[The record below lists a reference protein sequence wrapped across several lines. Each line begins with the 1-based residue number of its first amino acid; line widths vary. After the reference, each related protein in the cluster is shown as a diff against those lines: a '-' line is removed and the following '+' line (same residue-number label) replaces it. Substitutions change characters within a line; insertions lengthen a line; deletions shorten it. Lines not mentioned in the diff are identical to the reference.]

1 MYQSTIIVKQDIDA
15 LEKLFAPEQR
25 DLGRSSYSM
34 VKKKNELI
42 FNVNADN
49 AIAFKTVMNTL
60 SKIFIV
66 WEQTKKLTKG

>member
-15 LEKLFAPEQR
+15 LEKLFSPEQR